1 MNVSCFVELFVT
13 YELLLEFSTSN
24 KCEKWNNCD
33 DLVFT
38 VRCVNSSACK
48 KKVFSICYTNLLKG
62 WKGQGRGK
70 GREKENRR
78 EQDDQD
84 GKGQRGR
91 ARKKIS

>member
-1 MNVSCFVELFVT
+1 MFLVLLNYLLHMNF
-13 YELLLEFSTSN
+13 Y
-24 KCEKWNNCD
+24 WNFPPPTNAKNGTICD

-78 EQDDQD
+78 EQDDQN
-84 GKGQRGR
+84 GKGQRER